1 MLKALVSRQILCGS
15 FLIMAQTK
23 KALIRQRVIDRCLRS
38 PKQYSLKD
46 LMEKCNIALEQAGYN
61 KVTSKNTIIEDL
73 RGIESNFPEA
83 KIITRKSGRFVFYE
97 YEDKDFSIYNIPLD
111 DDGMAKLAQTITL
124 LSKFEGMPNFEWID
138 EMIDH
143 FKSSLNIPTTKDFIV
158 GFDDNI
164 YLKNRNYFSR
174 LFSAIVSEQTLE
186 IIYHPFGKEP
196 KRYVVHPYFLKQYNK
211 RWFLFGCIDGREYL
225 SNFPLDR
232 IEEIVNSPIVYKP
245 NDKFDFQEIFDDVIG
260 VSNLFDEP
268 ERITFFVSQTS
279 LDYIETKPILPS
291 QKPIDR
297 TESGTTYEINT
308 IINRELIQLLM
319 SYGSA
324 IKVLS
329 PTHLVNK
336 ITQEL
341 IKNLENYQSVQLD

>member
-1 MLKALVSRQILCGS
+1 MLQALVSLQMLLWELYC
-15 FLIMAQTK
+15 IMAQTK
-23 KALIRQRVIDRCLRS
+23 NALIRQRVIDRCLRS
-38 PKQYSLKD
+38 PKQYSLKN
-46 LMEKCNIALEQAGYN
+46 LMEKCNIALEQAGYS
-61 KVTSKNTIIEDL
+61 KVTSKNTILEDL

-83 KIITRKSGRFVFYE
+83 KIITRKSGRSVFYE
-97 YEDKDFSIYNIPLD
+97 YENKNFSIYNIPLD

-174 LFSAIVSEQTLE
+174 LFSAIVSEQMLE
-186 IIYHPFGKEP
+186 IIYKPFGKEP
-196 KRYVVHPYFLKQYNK
+196 DRYVIHPYYLKQYNK
-211 RWFLFGCIDGREYL
+211 RWFLFGCIDGRDYL

-232 IEEIVNSPIVYKP
+232 IEEITNSSIEYKP
-245 NDKFDFQEIFDDVIG
+245 NTKFDFQELFDDIIG
-260 VSNLFDEP
+260 VSNLFDDP
-268 ERITFFVSQTS
+268 ERITFSVSPSS

-291 QKPIDR
+291 QKPVER
-297 TESGTTYEINT
+297 KESGTIYEINT

-329 PTHLVNK
+329 PMHLVDK
-336 ITQEL
+336 IKQEL
-341 IKNLENYQSVQLD
+341 IKNLENY

>member
-1 MLKALVSRQILCGS
+1 MLCEYI
-15 FLIMAQTK
+15 LIMAQTK
-23 KALIRQRVIDRCLRS
+23 NALIRQRVIDRCLRS
-38 PKQYSLKD
+38 PKQYSLKA

-61 KVTSKNTIIEDL
+61 KVTSKNTILEDL

-83 KIITRKSGRFVFYE
+83 RIIVRKYGRSVFYE

-143 FKSSLNIPTTKDFIV
+143 FKSSLNIPTTKDCIV
-158 GFDDNI
+158 GFDDNF

-174 LFSAIVSEQTLE
+174 LFSAIISEQTLE
-186 IIYHPFGKEP
+186 ITYKPFGKEP
-196 KRYVVHPYFLKQYNK
+196 NKYVIHPYFLKQYNK
-211 RWFLFGCIDGREYL
+211 RWFLFGSIEGKDYL

-232 IEEIVNSPIVYKP
+232 IQEIANSPITYKP

-268 ERITFFVSQTS
+268 EKIIFSVSSYS

-291 QKPIDR
+291 QKPIER
-297 TESGTTYEINT
+297 KESETIFEIYT
-308 IINRELIQLLM
+308 VINRELIYLLM

-329 PTHLVNK
+329 PKHLVDK
-336 ITQEL
+336 IKQEL
-341 IKNLENYQSVQLD
+341 IKNLENYQSVQID